1 MSELLPPDD
10 VERALRGLG
19 VTDATLAALTVYVE
33 TLEKWRKK
41 INLIGPASVEEVWR
55 RHVLDSAQAWPL
67 ITDPKQSILDLG
79 AGAGFPGLVLD
90 IMGAEDVTMVDSDQR
105 KAVFLREAARAA
117 GVNPRIIP
125 QRFDAALAA
134 EQRRYG
140 VVTARAVAR
149 LEGLLPV
156 LERALEPDGYAVLHK
171 GAQADEELT
180 EARKSWTM
188 QSTAH
193 PSITGGG
200 GVLLKIWGIRRRDTG
215 S

>member
-1 MSELLPPDD
+1 MSDLLPPRD
-10 VERALRGLG
+10 VDQALRGLG
-19 VTDATLAALTVYVE
+19 TTDAMLAALTAYVE
-33 TLEKWRKK
+33 TLERWRKK

-67 ITDPKQSILDLG
+67 ILDPKQPVLDLG
-79 AGAGFPGLVLD
+79 SGAGFPGLVLA
-90 IMGAEDVTMVDSDQR
+90 ILGADDVTMVDSDQR
-105 KAVFLREAARAA
+105 KAIFLREAARGA

-125 QRFDAALAA
+125 QRFNAALAG

-149 LEGLLPV
+149 LDGLLPI
-156 LERALEPDGYAVLHK
+156 LEKALQPDGYALLHK
-171 GAQADEELT
+171 GAQADGELT

-188 QSTAH
+188 QSTAY

-200 GVLLKIWGIRRRDTG
+200 GVLLKIWGIRRHDSG

>member
-105 KAVFLREAARAA
+105 KAVFLREAA
-117 GVNPRIIP
+117 